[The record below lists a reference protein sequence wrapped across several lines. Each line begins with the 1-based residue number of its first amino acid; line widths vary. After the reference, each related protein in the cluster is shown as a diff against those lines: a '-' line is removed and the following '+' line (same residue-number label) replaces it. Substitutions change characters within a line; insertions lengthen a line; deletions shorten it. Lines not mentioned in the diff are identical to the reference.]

1 MSEDLSDILNNVKK
15 MVDNGDIPD
24 NLKEMLNNINNSD
37 SSEKNTSS
45 SLSDLLNT
53 VQNSNKTN
61 TSSTAS
67 SNEANNNSSTDL
79 NIDIQ
84 TIFKM
89 KNIIDAMNK
98 KDDPRANLL
107 YSLKPYLRDSRKSKL
122 DQYVNLLNMT
132 KIADI
137 MKNEKKEN
145 NNNA

>member
-24 NLKEMLNNINNSD
+24 NLKEMLGNINTSGSSD
-37 SSEKNTSS
+37 IDTSNRK
-45 SLSDLLNT
+45 D
-53 VQNSNKTN
+53 NSNN
-61 TSSTAS
+61 
-67 SNEANNNSSTDL
+67 DF
-79 NIDIQ
+79 NIDFQ
-84 TIFKM
+84 TILKM
-89 KNIIDAMNK
+89 KNIIETMNK

-107 YSLKPYLRDSRKSKL
+107 YSLKPYLRDSRKTKL

-145 NNNA
+145 NNDA